1 MHSRRYVIIGLM
13 SMTLLSLELVWT
25 RIFSAEYFYA
35 FAFLT
40 LSLAILGLGLGALS
54 LRLFKALNRSRTLW
68 ITLTLTGLWALIG
81 PPIVVKLGLDF
92 GLIASNWAM
101 FGKFLITLLLLG
113 SSFFFGGIALA
124 LLFKHHYDEI
134 PGLYMADL
142 LGAAAGVIVAILLM
156 NVVGTPGAA
165 TLCALPVLAAAA
177 FLECRTWRKL
187 FPAAVI
193 VLVFALL
200 PQAETMLEP
209 ERQERAPVIYKHWDA
224 MAKIKMYDVGGLYRG
239 LNVDN
244 VSNSPVIKFDGTWD
258 DEDSVGADWDINV
271 KYLVGRFDSC
281 TFLSLGSGGGGDV
294 LQALDHRCTEIHAV
308 EVNPHINRMMVY
320 GDSSGYIDYVA
331 PEEEPVAEEPPEQVA
346 VEEESAEVADTTD
359 TGEEGTE
366 TGETTEIA
374 KADSSDQS
382 TTEEEPPP
390 PQPPP
395 MPPPMI
401 RDSTGKI
408 IMLPEFSGYIYHDP
422 RVKVL
427 TEDARTYVKRHRGE
441 FDIIFSLSSNTWAA
455 LGSGSFALAENY
467 LFTTEAFADYW
478 RALSDSGFMS
488 MEHQAYMARIV
499 TMVMDGLRSEGV
511 ENPAQHFAVYDLPKL
526 RRKLLLLSKR
536 PLTDEIRY
544 NAYGPLTNE
553 REDFIHLLYPAP
565 DSLADNLINLI
576 VTQGWRAASDSAKS
590 NISPCTDDR
599 PFAAQMGHWK
609 NFSWDNFRKMNMYA
623 EFVGFPLAN
632 TLILVILAV
641 VVVLFIP
648 LNLIPYFREGP
659 KLGAAPWFY
668 FFAIGMGFMMIEV
681 VLIQKYTLFIGASVY
696 SIATVLLTLLVAS
709 GVGSRF
715 SRRVAAA
722 VAFMGILVWL
732 AIDILI
738 LGHVTE
744 ALTGLAILPRAL
756 VTAGLIFPVGFFMGM
771 PFPKGTL
778 RVGELIDWGFAVN
791 GAASVLGATMVLLV
805 AFSYGFTASLILGG
819 LMYLSAYVLMS
830 ARSAW

>member
-1 MHSRRYVIIGLM
+1 MHNRRYVIIGLI
-13 SMTLLSLELVWT
+13 SMTLLGLELVWT

-54 LRLFKALNRSRTLW
+54 LRLFGALNRSGTLW
-68 ITLTLTGLWALIG
+68 VALTLTGLWALIG
-81 PPIVVKLGLDF
+81 PPLVVKLGLDF
-92 GLIASNWAM
+92 GLIASNCAM
-101 FGKFLITLLLLG
+101 LGKFVLTLLLLG
-113 SSFFFGGIALA
+113 SSFFFGGIAVA
-124 LLFKHHYDEI
+124 LLFKHYYDDI
-134 PGLYMADL
+134 PRLYMADL

-156 NVVGTPGAA
+156 NGLGTPSAA

-177 FLECRTWRKL
+177 FVECRTWRKL

-193 VLVFALL
+193 VLMFALL
-200 PQAETMLEP
+200 PRAETMLEP
-209 ERQERAPVIYKHWDA
+209 ERQEMAPVIYKHWDA
-224 MAKIKMYDVGGLYRG
+224 MAKIKMFDVGGFYRG

-244 VSNSPVIKFDGTWD
+244 VSNSPVLKFDGTWD

-271 KYLVGRFDSC
+271 KYLVGQFDSC

-294 LQALDHRCTEIHAV
+294 LQALDHRCNEIHAV

-320 GDSSGYIDYVA
+320 GDSSGYIDYVP
-331 PEEEPVAEEPPEQVA
+331 PEEKA
-346 VEEESAEVADTTD
+346 EEESAEHDTAEKEEAEVKDTTHTAD
-359 TGEEGTE
+359 EDPE
-366 TGETTEIA
+366 TGETMQTA
-374 KADSSDQS
+374 QADSLGQGQA
-382 TTEEEPPP
+382 EEQPPP

-395 MPPPMI
+395 MPPPVI

-422 RVKVL
+422 RVKVV

-499 TMVMDGLRSEGV
+499 SMVMEGLRSEGV
-511 ENPAQHFAVYDLPKL
+511 EDPAQHFAVYDLPRL

-536 PLTDEIRY
+536 PLTEEIRY
-544 NAYGPLTNE
+544 NAYGPLTKE

-576 VTQGWRAASDSAKS
+576 VTQGWEAASDSAKS

-609 NFSWDNFRKMNMYA
+609 NFSWENFRKMNMYA

-709 GVGSRF
+709 GIGSRF
-715 SRRVAAA
+715 SRKVAVS
-722 VAFMGILVWL
+722 VAFVAILVWL
-732 AIDILI
+732 ALDILV

-744 ALTGLAILPRAL
+744 ALAGLAILPRAI
-756 VTAGLIFPVGFFMGM
+756 VTAALIFPVGFFMGM

-791 GAASVLGATMVLLV
+791 GAASVLGATLVLLV
-805 AFSYGFTASLILGG
+805 AFSFGFTASLILGG
-819 LMYLSAYVLMS
+819 LMYLWAYILMS
-830 ARSAW
+830 MRSAW